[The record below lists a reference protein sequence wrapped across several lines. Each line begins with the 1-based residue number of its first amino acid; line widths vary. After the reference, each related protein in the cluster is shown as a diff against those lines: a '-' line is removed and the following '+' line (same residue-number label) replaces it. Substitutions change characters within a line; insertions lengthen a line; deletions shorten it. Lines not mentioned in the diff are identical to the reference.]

1 MKREI
6 NAELVD
12 VWATMMYERI
22 DKIRE
27 KQCSTDDMDKY
38 RELDAYISGIA
49 ESLAMLSCLEDG
61 RFARDYERIC
71 LSIKK
76 EK

>member
-6 NAELVD
+6 TSELVD

-27 KQCSTDDMDKY
+27 KQCSTEDIDEY
-38 RELDAYISGIA
+38 RKLDTYISGIA
-49 ESLAMLSCLEDG
+49 ASLAMLSCLEDG
-61 RFARDYERIC
+61 RFARDYERIYS
-71 LSIKK
+71 SIK
-76 EK
+76 

>member
-1 MKREI
+1 MKRDI
-6 NAELVD
+6 TSELVD

-61 RFARDYERIC
+61 RFTKDYERIC
-71 LSIKK
+71 SAIK
-76 EK
+76 